1 MIMKCTN
8 CGQELNSDDM
18 FCPYC
23 GEKQVVEPEMTF
35 CPNCSCQV
43 EKGMMF
49 CPSCGK
55 NLNNQN
61 TSTKEPPD
69 SCNVFGENC
78 NVPSEKK
85 QKLKIAT
92 ILGLISSIATLLT
105 ALFSV
110 FLPIYGYNYYE
121 TVGEERV
128 LSKESYSLFTS
139 MISIIKSLSS
149 ANKYVYLSWIWFL
162 IRIMFVI
169 VAVGI
174 IISCIK
180 DIIEKVKRLIKF
192 EEYCNYELHLGGAAR
207 SAQELTKQAK
217 KAFNKS
223 KIIYLITGL
232 ALMIFLSYGNI
243 IWETIIAIA
252 ILTISGYIIEKV
264 ANTLKKQAIKQDY

>member
-1 MIMKCTN
+1 MKCTN
-8 CGQELNSDDM
+8 CGQELNLDDM

-23 GEKQVVEPEMTF
+23 GEKQVVKPEMTY
-35 CPNCSCQV
+35 CPNCSCQI
-43 EKGMMF
+43 EKGMMY

-55 NLNNQN
+55 NLKNQN
-61 TSTKEPPD
+61 TSTNEPTV
-69 SCNVFGENC
+69 SCDVFEEIRDI
-78 NVPSEKK
+78 PSEKK
-85 QKLKIAT
+85 KKLKIAT

-180 DIIEKVKRLIKF
+180 DSIEKVKRLIKF
-192 EEYCNYELHLGGAAR
+192 EKYCNYELHLVGAAR

-217 KAFNKS
+217 KAFNKN
-223 KIIYLITGL
+223 KTIYLITGL
-232 ALMIFLSYGNI
+232 ALMIFLGYGNI
-243 IWETIIAIA
+243 IEETIIAIA
-252 ILTISGYIIEKV
+252 ILAIFGYIIEKV
-264 ANTLKKQAIKQDY
+264 ANTLKKQAIKHDY